1 MKPVKVT
8 ICTGTTCHLMGAS
21 QFHTLKDHLD
31 DDVRPYVEIEGSHC
45 LGFCNSKDLGQ
56 APFVLLNGDP
66 VAKATLPKLVRWVE
80 KMVREEPFSDGER
93 PEMR

>member
-21 QFHTLKDHLD
+21 QFHTLQDHLD
-31 DDVRPYVEIEGSHC
+31 EDVKPYVILEGSHC
-45 LGFCNSKDLGQ
+45 LSFCTSKDLGQ
-56 APFVLLNGDP
+56 APFVLLNGTP
-66 VAKATLPKLVRWVE
+66 VSKMTLPKLVRLVE
-80 KMVREEPFSDGER
+80 KMVREEPFSDGEC